1 MQGLDRKKNQ
11 NELLVYI
18 LGYYLV
24 LWYGLGNQDL
34 QMNLMIFP
42 AIHETSN
49 VVNKYQNGSTLKLI
63 SSRKVHQSSTV
74 VKFPGPNFV
83 ALFFVFCFF
92 FFCFVLFFFFFLGGG
107 DLHEKNFG
115 ILPCPKHAE
124 EWDRIWNFEVTC
136 SETSRKS
143 FGCR

>member
-1 MQGLDRKKNQ
+1 
-11 NELLVYI
+11 
-18 LGYYLV
+18 
-24 LWYGLGNQDL
+24 
-34 QMNLMIFP
+34 MNLMIFP

-83 ALFFVFCFF
+83 ALFFFLFVVFFS
-92 FFCFVLFFFFFLGGG
+92 FCFVFFSRGGISM
-107 DLHEKNFG
+107 KKIFG

-124 EWDRIWNFEVTC
+124 EWDRI
-136 SETSRKS
+136 
-143 FGCR
+143 